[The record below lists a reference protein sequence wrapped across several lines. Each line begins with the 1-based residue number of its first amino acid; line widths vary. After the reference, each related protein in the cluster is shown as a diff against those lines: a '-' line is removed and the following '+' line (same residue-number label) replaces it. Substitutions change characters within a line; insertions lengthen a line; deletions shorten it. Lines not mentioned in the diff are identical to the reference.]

1 MFISNN
7 DVQGIKTE
15 VELTLTSGKVLY
27 GEMFLRAE
35 QQVLDI
41 LNGDV
46 QFLPFEGMDGALSI
60 INKTSIAQI
69 TQYNGI
75 DANHGQLVAFGD

>member
-60 INKTSIAQI
+60 INKASIAQI
-69 TQYNGI
+69 SQYSGI
-75 DANHGQLVAFGD
+75 DANQGQLVAIGN

>member
-1 MFISNN
+1 MLISKN

-60 INKTSIAQI
+60 INKASIAQI
-69 TQYNGI
+69 TEPQTAAAA
-75 DANHGQLVAFGD
+75 DRKLVAFAM

>member
-1 MFISNN
+1 MLISKN

-15 VELTLTSGKVLY
+15 VELTLTSGKVLH
-27 GEMFLRAE
+27 GEMFLCAE

-60 INKTSIAQI
+60 INKASIAQI
-69 TQYNGI
+69 TQYGGI
-75 DANHGQLVAFGD
+75 DANQGQLVAIGN